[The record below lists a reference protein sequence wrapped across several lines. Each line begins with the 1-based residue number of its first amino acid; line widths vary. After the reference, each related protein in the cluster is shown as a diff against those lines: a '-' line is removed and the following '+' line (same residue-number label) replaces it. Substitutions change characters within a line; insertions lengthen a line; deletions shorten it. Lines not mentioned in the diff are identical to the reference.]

1 MKWWQIR
8 KRDGDLERE
17 LRSDLELEEEEQ
29 RDKGKSPEEAR
40 YAAQRAFGNTTLIRE
55 QIHEAWGWA
64 PIEQFWQDIR
74 YGFRQLL
81 HNPGFTMVT
90 VITLALGVALSTTIF
105 SVVSET
111 LLRKPPGKDPDR
123 LCAISSRNL
132 SKGYDLEHVSVPDFE
147 SWRKQNSVFASMA
160 AETGGPATLTS
171 EAEPEVV
178 NGGRVTPGYFDVIG
192 ILPALGRGFLPD
204 EGQTGNH
211 HVVVLSDALW
221 RQHFASDP
229 KTIGKNIDIDGEP
242 YTVVGVMPQLDDS
255 FPRLWVPLV
264 IQAKDLTPD
273 ARGHY
278 DLDLVLGRLK
288 PGVTVTKA
296 QAEMTS
302 IAENLARAYPETNN
316 GRDITVLTLQ
326 DYTIRSQNS
335 RNAVIVL
342 MTVVNFVLLIACA
355 NIAGM
360 LLARSAARVH
370 EMAVRAAVGAARF
383 RLIRQ
388 MLAESLLIGAAGGGA
403 GLLGSVF
410 GIKLLRAAF
419 AFNDAGKRIAEGLRL
434 DLPTLLFT
442 LTASLLT
449 TLLFGL
455 MPAIGAS
462 KVNPRDA
469 LSDTRPASSAGF
481 GRIRWR
487 SLLVAGEI
495 ALAFVLLAGA
505 GVMMREVIREFT
517 KPNGFNPDHVLVAQ
531 ISLTSQDELG
541 SVRQAAFFK
550 QLIEKVRAIP
560 GVASADAN
568 TCLPLGCRLST
579 SFSIVGEAPL
589 PDPQRPSA
597 DYFAVGSEYFRT
609 MQIPLMRGRVFL
621 NSDDGSAPIVA
632 VISAEFARRFFPRG
646 DAIGHEIEV
655 GQEQQRKPGR
665 IVGIVGN
672 VNEFQGQLSP
682 RPQIYEHYLQAPS
695 ADMAVVVRS
704 RIQPKALAPML
715 QRAVW
720 AVNRRQPVGRIWTIQ
735 DLVDD
740 NVGGDK
746 MMVKLLGVFG
756 CLALLLA
763 AVGIYGVI
771 AYSVTQRTREI
782 GIRVALG
789 AQRGN
794 VMSLVLWQGARLC
807 AIGCTIGLLLAFPLP
822 RVFSTIFNAF
832 APQGPMVAIAV
843 GLIVPTASM
852 LATFIPARRAASLDP
867 MQALRTE

>member
-29 RDKGKSPEEAR
+29 RDKGKPPEEAS
-40 YAAQRAFGNTTLIRE
+40 YAAQRAFGNKTLIRE

-64 PIEQFWQDIR
+64 PIEQFCQDIR
-74 YGFRQLL
+74 YGLRQLL

-123 LCAISSRNL
+123 LCAISSKDL
-132 SKGYDLEHVSVPDFE
+132 IKGYDLEHVSIPDFE
-147 SWRKQNSVFASMA
+147 SWRKQNSVFESMA
-160 AETGGPATLTS
+160 AERGGPTTLTS
-171 EAEPEVV
+171 EGEPEVV
-178 NGGRVTPGYFDVIG
+178 NGVRVTPGYFDVIG

-204 EGQTGNH
+204 EGQAGNH
-211 HVVVLSDALW
+211 HVVILSNALW
-221 RQHFASDP
+221 RQRFASDP
-229 KTIGKNIDIDGEP
+229 RTIGKNLEIDGEP

-302 IAENLARAYPETNN
+302 IAENLTRAYPVTNN
-316 GRDITVLTLQ
+316 GRGITVLTLQ
-326 DYTIRSQNS
+326 DYNIRSQNS
-335 RNAVIVL
+335 RNGVIVL
-342 MTVVNFVLLIACA
+342 MTVVSFVLLIACA

-419 AFNDAGKRIAEGLRL
+419 TFNDFGKRVGEGLRL

-469 LSDTRPASSAGF
+469 LTDSSPASSAGF

-517 KPNGFNPDHVLVAQ
+517 DPNGFNPDHVLVAQ
-531 ISLTSQDELG
+531 ISLTSQDDQN
-541 SVRQAAFFK
+541 SAKQAAFFK

-579 SFSIVGEAPL
+579 PFSVAGETPL
-589 PDPQRPSA
+589 PDSQRPSA

-621 NSDDGSAPIVA
+621 DSDDGNAPVVA

-655 GQEQQRKPGR
+655 GQEQRKRAR

-720 AVNRRQPVGRIWTIQ
+720 AVNRRQPVGRIWTMQ

-740 NVGGDK
+740 NVGGDR
-746 MMVKLLGVFG
+746 MMVELLGVFA

-782 GIRVALG
+782 GIRVAMG
-789 AQRGN
+789 AHKGN
-794 VMSLVLWQGARLC
+794 VLSLVLRQGARLC

-843 GLIVPTASM
+843 GLIVPAVSM

-867 MQALRTE
+867 MQALRSE